1 MNIYIYIRDR
11 EEARFDAKLMNVVDC
26 FTIVFCTPMSRHGVK
41 QILSAWADGP
51 AYITQC
57 PIRTGASFTY
67 VFRVVEQR
75 GTLFWHAHISWLR
88 STLHGAFIIHPKKP
102 NFSPYVPRNAEE
114 KVIILGT
121 AKIRKVC

>member
-1 MNIYIYIRDR
+1 
-11 EEARFDAKLMNVVDC
+11 
-26 FTIVFCTPMSRHGVK
+26 VK

-57 PIRTGASFTY
+57 PIRTGTSFTY
-67 VFRVVEQR
+67 VFRVIEQR

-88 STLHGAFIIHPKKP
+88 STLYGAFIIHPKKP

-114 KVIILGT
+114 KVIILGNP
-121 AKIRKVC
+121 IRINRRSNPSVSPSSSQNSGLYPTRFFKAILSW